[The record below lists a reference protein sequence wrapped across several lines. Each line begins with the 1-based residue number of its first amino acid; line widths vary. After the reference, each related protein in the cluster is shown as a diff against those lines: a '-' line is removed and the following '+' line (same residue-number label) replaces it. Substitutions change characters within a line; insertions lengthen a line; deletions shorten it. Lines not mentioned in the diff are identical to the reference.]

1 MPRKRKEDESMNIDR
16 ALSDVH
22 DDLRR
27 AGFLTDPIYDVD
39 TYLVY
44 LGLFGEAL
52 GYYWRGNIYIVR
64 NTIPDLFRLCF
75 GGQRQWRSFRG
86 VIRHEFGHAI
96 MDRHHSDIRW
106 GDFRSCFG
114 RVRCGRDGC
123 DCVVTEYAGT
133 NREED
138 FCETLE
144 FFLTKRS
151 RFKPSCPVIKEKIA
165 FIRELGRRLGNN

>member
-1 MPRKRKEDESMNIDR
+1 MNIDR

-22 DDLRR
+22 DDLHW

-44 LGLFGEAL
+44 LGLSRETL
-52 GYYWRGNIYIVR
+52 GYYWEGNIYSTSFGTR
-64 NTIPDLFRLCF
+64 FRTYF
-75 GGQRQWRSFRG
+75 AFVSAASGNGGPSAA
-86 VIRHEFGHAI
+86 FGHAI
-96 MDRHHSDIRW
+96 IDRHHSDIHWR
-106 GDFRSCFG
+106 DFRSCFG
-114 RVRCGRDGC
+114 RIRCGREGC
-123 DCVVTEYAGT
+123 DCVLTEYART